1 MRPRHPPPRPPLRH
15 VYLRL
20 LPRRLRSEPLS
31 LPPPCP
37 YPSSL
42 APAPS
47 RTEYTRTRPVADRV
61 KHVPHD
67 MRYYF
72 RAASTPT
79 ATPNAAARTTV
90 VDECRARP
98 TTDGGV
104 EATGA
109 GTYFEATADAVGG

>member
-15 VYLRL
+15 VYLRV
-20 LPRRLRSEPLS
+20 LPRRLRSETLS
-31 LPPPCP
+31 LPPPCT
-37 YPSSL
+37 YPSPL

-79 ATPNAAARTTV
+79 ATPSAAARTTV

-104 EATGA
+104 EATGD
-109 GTYFEATADAVGG
+109 GTYFEATAAAVGG

>member
-1 MRPRHPPPRPPLRH
+1 MGKAGFTYASVFTGRMCASSSHPP
-15 VYLRL
+15 
-20 LPRRLRSEPLS
+20 RRG
-31 LPPPCP
+31 
-37 YPSSL
+37 PS
-42 APAPS
+42 
-47 RTEYTRTRPVADRV
+47 

-98 TTDGGV
+98 ATDGGV
-104 EATGA
+104 AILPLATTVRA
-109 GTYFEATADAVGG
+109 IFDLTNFMR